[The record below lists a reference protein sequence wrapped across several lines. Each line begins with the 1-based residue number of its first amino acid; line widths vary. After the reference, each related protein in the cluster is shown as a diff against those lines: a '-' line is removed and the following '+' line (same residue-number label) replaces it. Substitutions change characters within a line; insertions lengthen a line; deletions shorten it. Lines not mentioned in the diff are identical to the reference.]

1 MRRDQCVMVCQPHPK
16 RRVSLRTGHRDSMM
30 TGCSGL
36 IEVVLG
42 GADLADHDED
52 ANDLGVLKLWQRKNT
67 IDVGVLSGSTPAK

>member
-1 MRRDQCVMVCQPHPK
+1 
-16 RRVSLRTGHRDSMM
+16 MM

-42 GADLADHDED
+42 GADLADHGED

-67 IDVGVLSGSTPAK
+67 IDVGVLSGSIPAK